1 MPFIDKNFLM
11 ENTIILIA
19 VIILVVAGWILYL
32 YRDAIKAKYNS
43 TSGKVKAD
51 VSHAVKD
58 IKEDIKN

>member
-1 MPFIDKNFLM
+1 M